1 MRRVHLR
8 GHENILKRVLL
19 QAGAFNLGLLMR
31 QLVGIGTPRS
41 LQGRGLACSRASG
54 RSCRAARLWAAIGT
68 LLQPFAS
75 PNHLRA
81 PYRDRR
87 IDLTVTTTCATGCAR

>member
-41 LQGRGLACSRASG
+41 LQGRGLAVLACL
-54 RSCRAARLWAAIGT
+54 RSLLTSAARLWAAIGT
-68 LLQPFAS
+68 LFQPFVS
-75 PNHLRA
+75 PDHLRA
-81 PYRDRR
+81 PRRDRR
-87 IDLTVTTTCATGCAR
+87 IDLSVTTTCATGC